1 MNFLG
6 ILFQAWATFWNQLA
20 AFAPRLL
27 ATLII
32 LVAGYLLARVVR
44 SLMGRLLALL
54 RFEVLSDKSGI
65 DQFMK
70 DGGIDLNLREI
81 LTLIVYWLVLL
92 LTFLVAANS
101 LGLQVVAELFTRVAL
116 FVPNILVAI
125 LVLVSGTML
134 ARFIGGMVLAFMR
147 NMAIEGAETLA
158 KLATWAL
165 LIFVAFVALEQLK
178 IGMEIL
184 SSAFRL
190 AFGAI
195 CLALALAFGLG
206 GKDRAAELVGR
217 WTTPR
222 K

>member
-1 MNFLG
+1 MTFLG
-6 ILFQAWATFWNQLA
+6 TLSQAWGTFWQQLA

-32 LVAGYLLARVVR
+32 LVAGYLLARTVR
-44 SLMGRLLALL
+44 GLMGRLFGLL
-54 RFEVLSDKSGI
+54 RFEVLTEKSGV
-65 DQFMK
+65 DGFLK
-70 DGGIDLNLREI
+70 EGGIDLNLRD
-81 LTLIVYWLVLL
+81 LLALIVYWLLLL

-101 LGLQVVAELFTRVAL
+101 LGLQMVAELFTRVAL
-116 FVPNILVAI
+116 FIPNILVAI
-125 LVLVSGTML
+125 LVLVSGTLL
-134 ARFIGGMVLAFMR
+134 ARFIGGLVLAFAR
-147 NMAIEGAETLA
+147 NMALEGAETLA

-165 LIFVAFVALEQLK
+165 LIFVAFVALEQLR

-206 GKDRAAELVGR
+206 GRELAANLLSR
-217 WTTPR
+217 WVR

>member
-6 ILFQAWATFWNQLA
+6 ILAQAWGTFWNQLA

-32 LVAGYLLARVVR
+32 LVAGYLLARLVR

-65 DQFMK
+65 DQFLK
-70 DGGIDLNLREI
+70 DGGIDLNLRDV
-81 LTLIVYWLVLL
+81 LALIVYWLILL

-116 FVPNILVAI
+116 FIPNILVAI

-134 ARFIGGMVLAFMR
+134 ARFIGGMVLAFTR